1 MLMADSVIPVP
12 VKNMA
17 RKRPAPG
24 QSPGRPPIGR
34 QVNIRIP
41 AELMTDL
48 EYIGDALGMDLSNL
62 IRTVLVEQLH
72 IYLER
77 ARLAKEAS
85 DRARAKTRHEGD

>member
-1 MLMADSVIPVP
+1 MIMADSVISAP

-17 RKRPAPG
+17 RKRPVPG
-24 QSPGRPPIGR
+24 QSPGRPAIGR

-48 EYIGDALGMDLSNL
+48 EYIGEALGMDLSNL
-62 IRTVLVEQLH
+62 IRTVLIEQLH
-72 IYLER
+72 VYLER

-85 DRARAKTRHEGD
+85 DRVRAQIRHEDD